1 MDAVRTRIGR
11 ALFDD
16 YEHHGLRVFRD
27 LTGRT
32 SYLGLAA
39 LAISGRKLSRED
51 EAVLDDVAV
60 CAHVTEPRVWPIKLA
75 RVVASIGRSVP
86 GYVAGTI
93 VLDSVLLGG
102 GMTPDVAR
110 FLLEFETFLAKGEAS
125 DDDVDAFVRARPLLP
140 GFGVPARSK
149 DERVV
154 ALTAVLTK
162 HGRTTRRYWRLME
175 RLVDAVRRTKR
186 LEPNL
191 AMGFAVTLLDLSF
204 QPHEIGAISVMLTQP
219 TFLAN
224 AVEGAEQR
232 AAVLRELPPEA
243 VRYEGPAPRVSPRAA
258 ARRAAPSRPPT
269 G

>member
-1 MDAVRTRIGR
+1 MNAVRTRIGR

-16 YEHHGLRVFRD
+16 YDHHGLRVFRD
-27 LTGRT
+27 LSGCT
-32 SYLGLAA
+32 SYLGLVAFA
-39 LAISGRKLSRED
+39 LTGRKLSRED

-60 CAHVTEPRVWPIKLA
+60 CAHVAEPRVWPIKLA
-75 RVVASIGRSVP
+75 RIVASVGRSIP

-93 VLDSVLLGG
+93 VLDSALLGG

-110 FLLEFETFLAKGEAS
+110 FLLELERFVVN
-125 DDDVDAFVRARPLLP
+125 DDVTDDEIDAFVRGYPRLI

-154 ALTAVLTK
+154 ALRVALAK
-162 HGRTTRRYWRLME
+162 HGRTTSRYWRLAE
-175 RLVDAVRRTKR
+175 RLSEVVRRTR
-186 LEPNL
+186 SLEPNL
-191 AMGFAVTLLDLSF
+191 ALGFAALLLDLGF
-204 QPHEIGAISVMLTQP
+204 RPHEIGALSIVLTQP

-232 AAVLRELPPEA
+232 AAVLRAFPPEA

-258 ARRAAPSRPPT
+258 THRDPIGSPT
-269 G
+269 E